1 MRRESEEAA
10 ELVGFE
16 AADRVPSQSSSTQS
30 LKVLVSVRVLRGA
43 CVRACVLACSFQRCV
58 TFPKFFLYLLRW
70 IKRC

>member
-30 LKVLVSVRVLRGA
+30 LKVLVSVRVLRGV
-43 CVRACVLACSFQRCV
+43 CVRACVQFSAFCDVS
-58 TFPKFFLYLLRW
+58 
-70 IKRC
+70 